1 VPVTADDLDES
12 LGTVIG
18 TLRTEVG
25 RDWRTA
31 VGTGIWTARATAEHL
46 GDTLISYAAQI
57 VVQPDDRYV
66 PMASDGRDGK
76 PADLLDFVRAGAG
89 ILAATVRT
97 AGDDVRAFHP
107 SGMADPEGFA
117 GMGCVELLVHGEDIA
132 RGLGLALDP
141 PPAVCERVLAR
152 MFPEVAEETAGDAWD
167 GLLWATGRIELPD
180 HERRTSWRWRGAPLD
195 DPDGEPPA

>member
-1 VPVTADDLDES
+1 VTADDLDQS
-12 LGTVIG
+12 LDSVTAV
-18 TLRTEVG
+18 LRTAAG
-25 RDWRTA
+25 RDWRAA

-46 GDTLISYAAQI
+46 ADTLISYAVQL

-66 PMASDGRDGK
+66 PMASDSRDGK

-117 GMGCVELLVHGEDIA
+117 GMGCVELLVHGEDVA
-132 RGLGLALDP
+132 RGLGMALDP
-141 PPAVCERVLAR
+141 PREVCERVLAR
-152 MFPEVAEETAGDAWD
+152 MFPDLTAEDTDAWD
-167 GLLWATGRIELPD
+167 ALLWATGRIELPD
-180 HERRTSWRWRGAPLD
+180 RERRTSWRWRGAPAGD
-195 DPDGEPPA
+195 